1 MAGKDRMRTVK
12 AYMCRKVTW
21 AQVLKVG
28 GRPSAAIGK
37 VSGAGYLIEI
47 EF

>member
-1 MAGKDRMRTVK
+1 MAGKARMRTVK

-28 GRPSAAIGK
+28 GRPSAALGK
-37 VSGAGYLIEI
+37 LAAGLWYKD
-47 EF
+47 